1 MTTTRARLRDLLP
14 DEVFLVEAIGE
25 QEHPVGA
32 RVALRALAD
41 NGVDIS
47 EASVSRMLSKLDA
60 LGLSRPMG
68 KKGRVLTPAGLEV
81 FQSLQT
87 QNRRDD
93 NFDRAL
99 ELRTTTEILDW
110 LRARRV
116 IEGEAAYLAAERAT
130 DGALAE
136 LGESVTA
143 HERAADV
150 GDLGYRTVGMH
161 FHVLIARTAQSPIFE
176 ALIESLT
183 STKIETIESALDFIT
198 ASRGTIGDSAADH
211 RHLYNAISAHDPEK
225 ARHLMHAHLARLEKE
240 VKQFSATGDSAAL
253 LATLG
258 IFDAMSS

>member
-1 MTTTRARLRDLLP
+1 MFNTRVKRQDLLP
-14 DEVFLVEAIGE
+14 DEALLVAAIGD

-32 RVALRALAD
+32 RVALRALTD
-41 NGVDIS
+41 SGVDIS
-47 EASVSRMLSKLDA
+47 EATVSRMLSKLDS
-60 LGLSRPMG
+60 LGLTRPIG
-68 KKGRVLTPAGLEV
+68 KKGRVLTGPGIEV
-81 FQSLQT
+81 FHSMQT
-87 QNRRDD
+87 QTRRDD

-130 DGALAE
+130 EESLAE
-136 LGESVTA
+136 LAESVAA
-143 HERAADV
+143 HERAADA

-161 FHVLIARTAQSPIFE
+161 FHVLIARAAQSPIFE

-183 STKIETIESALDFIT
+183 SPKIETIESALDFIT
-198 ASRGTIGDSAADH
+198 ASRGTIGDSASDH
-211 RHLYNAISAHDPEK
+211 RHLLGAIVDHDADR
-225 ARHLMHAHLARLEKE
+225 ARQLMQAHLVRLERE
-240 VKQFSATGDSAAL
+240 VELFSASGDSAAL